1 MHNRELAADH
11 LRRAGARLR
20 ALDVLHEA
28 GSWADVVRESQEI
41 VELTL
46 KGLLRAFGVDPP
58 RIHDVADVLI
68 AERERLP
75 KDLWPHLDRL
85 ATVSRTLRRDRELA
99 FYGAEDLTPS
109 SFYREADAVS
119 ARDSARDVVGP
130 GGAPRAP
137 RPPGGRGPAA
147 AGGGAPPRG
156 RRRGEGASARRHRP
170 AGMTRLVRGRVR
182 HPAPGG
188 SYFVFFSAL

>member
-119 ARDSARDVVGP
+119 ARARARAVVG
-130 GGAPRAP
+130 
-137 RPPGGRGPAA
+137 
-147 AGGGAPPRG
+147 GGGGPRAPPRG